1 MNKYS
6 CPFTTV
12 TKQNATPT
20 YISISLEHFFSTL
33 SAKGEGTK
41 VQVINQ
47 YTPLT
52 FHLTHF
58 TWFLLWE
65 YCRPFV
71 DNEASSIPPSF
82 FHSHIRHLHSQMY
95 QGWINTGIL
104 SCWSFRGAG
113 VEIKYFSMY
122 SVYLTNS
129 REEKSTCTCTCTSGV
144 GNSYAPSPY
153 SRYVFMCHIAKHFH
167 WKKSHQA

>member
-1 MNKYS
+1 MLALYGMLFNAAILYIT
-6 CPFTTV
+6 PFPSFQPV
-12 TKQNATPT
+12 IHCYRVPHSPFRYQPWKKKHANEKIFVSIHYCNKQNATPT
-20 YISISLEHFFSTL
+20 YISISLEHFFATL
-33 SAKGEGTK
+33 LAKGEGTK

-58 TWFLLWE
+58 AWFLLWE

-104 SCWSFRGAG
+104 SC
-113 VEIKYFSMY
+113 
-122 SVYLTNS
+122 
-129 REEKSTCTCTCTSGV
+129 
-144 GNSYAPSPY
+144 
-153 SRYVFMCHIAKHFH
+153 
-167 WKKSHQA
+167 